1 MSSDNVI
8 PLPVATQTAGS
19 SDNETPKASQ
29 TEVVSVPVVITQS
42 DTTIT
47 TQVPISDPAGAI
59 STALDGITS
68 GVAPVISVPV
78 VISNSQA
85 TFTADV
91 PITNPAG
98 AISSAIAVIN
108 TGEPPITE
116 TPTTVTNAH
125 TTFTTDVP
133 VIPTQ
138 EPTPTAGSEP
148 GSISGGIPSI
158 VIVPTPQVSPEV
170 PIDTAQTSVNP
181 APASVSGIV
190 FGPSGIISSG
200 DSQPTGSEP
209 TQTGA
214 SPVSASQGAGVFP
227 GTQTTAPNSQG
238 AVASQTAGE
247 SALPVSSGVVG
258 TPENTGIS
266 SEPNAQPSAGAG
278 SQSSTGV
285 ESTGPSSATSTTS
298 KQSDTQAN
306 QVSHPSG
313 SEPSVVPPS
322 TTGGD
327 QVSNSLASGFSGP
340 STGVTAASGISAPS
354 QSVSQLSGL
363 APGASDSIVSGAANT
378 ASGPTQTGTTPAAA
392 PINTQ
397 ASDSTPAAVQPA
409 ASQLTTEIPP
419 NQASQ
424 TQAFGGNGPQSLMP
438 TATDTFT
445 SQAVPSSIIGD
456 TTQSA
461 GPTSMSSVPTGIPSS
476 LPHVI
481 TPPGGAPDQPANTTL
496 IQIGFLYPLNYPF
509 VLANSLSQR
518 QIFKYVPPGI
528 AYGLGIPEGNVTMQ
542 TLRAYD
548 TTKDMHYIT
557 TLALA
562 YIPSN
567 MVEKLTLGLQ
577 TPVSD
582 IYNNPDKS
590 VKTLFTMVNP
600 MLPIMG
606 DDSMGSSPTSNTGSP
621 SSTPSGY
628 IEPGAPIGGGM
639 GNDMPVRPSAAGIG
653 TGVVLGAAAYGAA
666 MFFVARRYKQRRQSH
681 QRSPSLLSSP
691 VMSGSNHDFAS
702 AALMSGARGDGLRS
716 ASPMDGYGYGRNS
729 RGSGRS
735 GSTGRQQISAPVM
748 AENSL
753 GWN

>member
-1 MSSDNVI
+1 MPVVSQTSEGSDN
-8 PLPVATQTAGS
+8 G
-19 SDNETPKASQ
+19 TPKASQ
-29 TEVVSVPVVITQS
+29 TNVVSVPVVIPQP

-47 TQVPISDPAGAI
+47 TQVPISNPAGVI

-68 GVAPVISVPV
+68 GIAPVISVPV
-78 VISNSQA
+78 VISNSQ
-85 TFTADV
+85 TVVTADV

-98 AISSAIAVIN
+98 AISSAIAGVN
-108 TGEPPITE
+108 SGETPVSE

-133 VIPTQ
+133 VVPTQ
-138 EPTPTAGSEP
+138 EPISTAGGEP

-158 VIVPTPQVSPEV
+158 VIVPTAPTSLEV
-170 PIDTAQTSVNP
+170 PIDSALPSVAP
-181 APASVSGIV
+181 APTSVSGIV
-190 FGPSGIISSG
+190 FGPSGIVTSG
-200 DSQPTGSEP
+200 DSQPTGSDP

-214 SPVSASQGAGVFP
+214 SPVSPSQGAGVFP
-227 GTQTTAPNSQG
+227 GTQTTAANSQG
-238 AVASQTAGE
+238 AVASPTVGE
-247 SALPVSSGVVG
+247 SGLPVSSGLVG
-258 TPENTGIS
+258 VPGNTETS
-266 SEPNAQPSAGAG
+266 SDPNAVPSAGAG
-278 SQSSTGV
+278 SQPSTGIGI
-285 ESTGPSSATSTTS
+285 TGSSAATSTTP
-298 KQSDTQAN
+298 KQSDSLNHN

-340 STGVTAASGISAPS
+340 STEPTGAAGTSVPS
-354 QSVSQLSGL
+354 QSGTQPSGL
-363 APGASDSIVSGAANT
+363 APGATDSSVSGAANT
-378 ASGPTQTGTTPAAA
+378 ATEAAQTGTTPAAA

-397 ASDSTPAAVQPA
+397 VNASAPAAIQPA
-409 ASQLTTEIPP
+409 DSQVTTQIPA

-456 TTQSA
+456 TTES
-461 GPTSMSSVPTGIPSS
+461 TMSMSSVPTGIPSS

-518 QIFKYVPPGI
+518 QIFKYMPPGI
-528 AYGLGIPEGNVTMQ
+528 AYGLGIPEANVTMQ

-548 TTKDMHYIT
+548 TTKDLRYIT

-567 MVEKLTLGLQ
+567 MVEKLSLDLHA
-577 TPVSD
+577 PVGD
-582 IYNNPDKS
+582 IYNNPNKS
-590 VKTLFTMVNP
+590 VKTLFSMVNP
-600 MLPIMG
+600 QLPIMA

-621 SSTPSGY
+621 SSTPSDS
-628 IEPGAPIGGGM
+628 IQPGAPFNGNI

-653 TGVVLGAAAYGAA
+653 VGVVAGAAAYGAA

-702 AALMSGARGDGLRS
+702 AALMSGARADGLRS